1 MAATRDTT
9 AKHIKPLGGAIIRRH
24 TSGAAVAAGE
34 CVTLKDDGYV
44 DPCNTTSAAQES
56 IGIAIEAASAAGEKI
71 DIVVV
76 GPVYC
81 MTTATVGAT
90 VFNTT
95 TAGEFSET
103 AGGNNTALG
112 YAESAYVLFVQPE
125 HLA

>member
-9 AKHIKPLGGAIIRRH
+9 AANIKPLGGAIIRRH
-24 TSGAAVAAGE
+24 TSGAAIAAGE
-34 CVTLKDDGYV
+34 CVALKSDGFV
-44 DPCNTTSAAQES
+44 DPCNTTSAADEA
-56 IGIAIEAASAAGEKI
+56 IGIAIQAASAAAEEI
-71 DIVVV
+71 DVVTY

-81 MTTATVGAT
+81 MTTATIGAT

-125 HLA
+125 HLQ